1 MLILIVDDDA
11 TILQLLDTIVRWYGH
26 EVITARG
33 YKEALALAISHRQAR
48 RPAWVLTDYNMPGGT
63 GLELIRQLRLI
74 YAGKPGVS
82 YALMSGQS
90 YETILLAEQ
99 LHEIAF
105 APVLPKESEFLPK
118 PFTPFQVRQ
127 LLDRMNGSS

>member
-11 TILQLLDTIVRWYGH
+11 TILRLLDTIVRWYGY

-33 YKEALALAISHRQAR
+33 YKEALALAISR

-74 YAGKPGVS
+74 YAGKPKVR

-99 LHEIAF
+99 LHEIVPV
-105 APVLPKESEFLPK
+105 PVLPKEFEFLPK
-118 PFTPFQVRQ
+118 PFTPSQVRQ